1 MKMLVKCY
9 TSNSCF
15 MSINGSIAD
24 RTYHILQNYIASFL
38 RESHKL
44 GKIYSYKNYSDP
56 VFRGVSAKNIKLE
69 DYELGSFGFW
79 PAFSS
84 TSSQDNIALRFAKV
98 TSAGPKQLEQQI
110 VFQIYLSGDSNK
122 HATNL
127 VLPEDWSFYKESEV
141 LLLPFFS
148 F

>member
-1 MKMLVKCY
+1 MKDEDLLKMLVKCY

-15 MSINGSIAD
+15 FSINISIAN
-24 RTYHILQNYIASFL
+24 RTHDILQNYIASFL

-44 GKIYSYKNYSDP
+44 GKIYSYKNFNDP

-84 TSSQDNIALRFAKV
+84 TSSQVNIA
-98 TSAGPKQLEQQI
+98 
-110 VFQIYLSGDSNK
+110 
-122 HATNL
+122 
-127 VLPEDWSFYKESEV
+127 
-141 LLLPFFS
+141 
-148 F
+148 